1 MKLTFWGAAQ
11 VVTGS
16 MHQLMVDDK
25 CYLLDCGEYQG
36 RRKEAEER
44 NRNFPF
50 PCKDV
55 SAVMLSHAHIDHS
68 GNLPLLVKNGFHG
81 PIYTSAATADLC
93 RPMLEDS
100 ASLQEHDAA
109 FLNKR
114 NLRRK
119 SLGPPGRPR
128 QRDPSSR
135 SIPPRTPRP
144 PFRSSTRLRCTRP
157 PRSALAWFISRS
169 KPGISSDRQPCCW
182 SWSPAER
189 RSGWVSRATWAVPD
203 CPSFAIPSRCL
214 PADYLIMES
223 TYGNRVHEPIQSV
236 AAKLAEI
243 VNRTYRRGGKI
254 IVPAFAVGR
263 TQQLV
268 LLLHEL
274 IQANAIPA
282 FPIFVDS
289 PLAVN
294 VTEVF
299 RKHPE
304 LYDDETRGFLAN
316 HGDPFGFQLLTY
328 VRDVNQSKALN
339 DLRGPFMVISASGMC
354 EGGRVLHHLKNN
366 IGDPR
371 NTILL
376 TGYQAEYTLGRKI
389 EERRE
394 EVPIFGELMP
404 LARRSRKAGRSERAR
419 RSRGN
424 AGVDEAHRRWLEEG
438 LPGPRRARTA
448 DGVRGR
454 HPGALRP
461 GSHRAGAGPE
471 FRTVG
476 LRCSHTGSKVLFCS
490 RAFCYTL
497 RRMTDTDAA
506 AVPNRSPLSQ
516 LLWQYSY
523 LQVLDFLTTIAFLVN
538 GVREGNP
545 LVRLALSVGSNPS
558 AACWW

>member
-16 MHQLMVDDK
+16 MHQLIVGDK
-25 CYLLDCGEYQG
+25 YYLLDCGEYQG
-36 RRKEAEER
+36 HRKEAADR

-81 PIYTSAATADLC
+81 PIYTSPATADLC
-93 RPMLEDS
+93 RPMLEDA

-119 SLGPPGRPR
+119 SLNVPDLDANGLIEPLYTTEDAEATFPLFQPVALHTPTEVGPGVVYQSFEAGHMLGSTMMRLDLESGGQKVRLGFTGDLGRPGLPII
-128 QRDPSSR
+128 RDPE
-135 SIPPRTPRP
+135 P
-144 PFRSSTRLRCTRP
+144 
-157 PRSALAWFISRS
+157 
-169 KPGISSDRQPCCW
+169 
-182 SWSPAER
+182 
-189 RSGWVSRATWAVPD
+189 
-203 CPSFAIPSRCL
+203 L
-214 PADYLIMES
+214 PQVDYLIMES

-236 AAKLAEI
+236 AQKLAEI
-243 VNRTYRRGGKI
+243 VKRTYARGGKM

-268 LLLHEL
+268 LMLHEL
-274 IQANAIPA
+274 IVANAIPK

-299 RKHPE
+299 RKHSE
-304 LYDDETRGFLAN
+304 LFDAEASVFLDN

-339 DLRGPFMVISASGMC
+339 DLHGPFMIISASGMC
-354 EGGRVLHHLKNN
+354 EGGRVLHHLRNN

-376 TGYQAEYTLGRKI
+376 TGYQAVNTLGRKI
-389 EERRE
+389 EEQQS
-394 EVPIFGELMP
+394 EVPIFGEPMP
-404 LARRSRKAGRSERAR
+404 LRAEVEKLDALSGHADRDEMLAWMKPIAKGLKKVFLVHGEPEQQTAFAAAIRERY
-419 RSRGN
+419 
-424 AGVDEAHRRWLEEG
+424 
-438 LPGPRRARTA
+438 
-448 DGVRGR
+448 
-454 HPGALRP
+454 
-461 GSHRAGAGPE
+461 GPE
-471 FRTVG
+471 V
-476 LRCSHTGSKVLFCS
+476 
-490 RAFCYTL
+490 
-497 RRMTDTDAA
+497 
-506 AVPNRSPLSQ
+506 
-516 LLWQYSY
+516 
-523 LQVLDFLTTIAFLVN
+523 IAPERGQSFDL
-538 GVREGNP
+538 
-545 LVRLALSVGSNPS
+545 
-558 AACWW
+558 

>member
-16 MHQLMVDDK
+16 MHQLVVDDK

-36 RRKEAEER
+36 HRKEAEER

-55 SAVMLSHAHIDHS
+55 DAVMLSHAHIDHS

-93 RPMLEDS
+93 RPMLADA
-100 ASLQEHDAA
+100 ASLQEHNAA

-114 NLRRK
+114 NMRRR
-119 SLGPPGRPR
+119 SLNIPGIGADGPVEPLYTAEDAAATFPLFRPVAMHTPTNIGPGVVYQSFEAGHILGSTSMLLELESAGQKVRLGYTGDLGRKGLPII
-128 QRDPSSR
+128 RDPEPL
-135 SIPPRTPRP
+135 PP
-144 PFRSSTRLRCTRP
+144 
-157 PRSALAWFISRS
+157 
-169 KPGISSDRQPCCW
+169 
-182 SWSPAER
+182 
-189 RSGWVSRATWAVPD
+189 V
-203 CPSFAIPSRCL
+203 
-214 PADYLIMES
+214 DYLIIES
-223 TYGNRVHEPIQSV
+223 TYGNRVHDPIQSV
-236 AAKLAEI
+236 SAKLAEV
-243 VNRTYRRGGKI
+243 VNRTYARGGKM

-274 IQANAIPA
+274 TQANAIPK

-294 VTEVF
+294 VTDVF

-304 LYDDETRGFLAN
+304 LFDEEASAFLAN

-354 EGGRVLHHLKNN
+354 EGGRILHHLKNN

-389 EERRE
+389 QEQRE
-394 EVPIFGELMP
+394 EVPVFGDLMP
-404 LARRSRKAGRSERAR
+404 LRAEVQELDALSGHADRDEMLAWLKPIAG
-419 RSRGN
+419 
-424 AGVDEAHRRWLEEG
+424 G
-438 LPGPRRARTA
+438 LK
-448 DGVRGR
+448 
-454 HPGALRP
+454 
-461 GSHRAGAGPE
+461 
-471 FRTVG
+471 
-476 LRCSHTGSKVLFCS
+476 KV
-490 RAFCYTL
+490 
-497 RRMTDTDAA
+497 
-506 AVPNRSPLSQ
+506 
-516 LLWQYSY
+516 
-523 LQVLDFLTTIAFLVN
+523 FLVH
-538 GVREGNP
+538 GEPEQQTAFVAAIRERYG
-545 LVRLALSVGSNPS
+545 LEVLAPQRGQSFSL
-558 AACWW
+558 

>member
-1 MKLTFWGAAQ
+1 MKLTFWGAAR

-16 MHQLMVDDK
+16 MHHLTVGGNN
-25 CYLLDCGEYQG
+25 YLLDCGEYQG
-36 RRKEAEER
+36 RRQEAAER

-50 PCKDV
+50 PCPEI

-68 GNLPLLVKNGFHG
+68 GNLPLLVKNGFRG

-100 ASLQEHDAA
+100 AFLQQKDAE

-114 NLRRK
+114 HMRRQALNVAGLAQNGLVEPLYTTEDAEATFPLFHPIALHTPTSVGPGIVYQSFEAGHIFGSTCMLLELESNGQK
-119 SLGPPGRPR
+119 TSQKIRLGFTGDLGRPGLPII
-128 QRDPSSR
+128 RDPE
-135 SIPPRTPRP
+135 PLP
-144 PFRSSTRLRCTRP
+144 
-157 PRSALAWFISRS
+157 
-169 KPGISSDRQPCCW
+169 
-182 SWSPAER
+182 
-189 RSGWVSRATWAVPD
+189 
-203 CPSFAIPSRCL
+203 

-236 AAKLAEI
+236 SAKLAEI

-274 IQANAIPA
+274 IEAKTIPS

-304 LYDDETRGFLAN
+304 LYDAEASAFLGN

-339 DLRGPFMVISASGMC
+339 DLRGPFMIISASGMC

-376 TGYQAEYTLGRKI
+376 TGYQAEHTLGRKI
-389 EERRE
+389 EEQWN
-394 EVPIFGELMP
+394 EVPIFGEPTP
-404 LARRSRKAGRSERAR
+404 LRAEVQKLDALSGHADREEMLAWMKPIAAGLKRVFLVHGEP
-419 RSRGN
+419 
-424 AGVDEAHRRWLEEG
+424 EQQ
-438 LPGPRRARTA
+438 TA
-448 DGVRGR
+448 
-454 HPGALRP
+454 
-461 GSHRAGAGPE
+461 
-471 FRTVG
+471 F
-476 LRCSHTGSKVLFCS
+476 
-490 RAFCYTL
+490 
-497 RRMTDTDAA
+497 AA
-506 AVPNRSPLSQ
+506 A
-516 LLWQYSY
+516 
-523 LQVLDFLTTIAFLVN
+523 I
-538 GVREGNP
+538 RERYHIDVVAPERGQSFD
-545 LVRLALSVGSNPS
+545 L
-558 AACWW
+558 

>member
-1 MKLTFWGAAQ
+1 MVSPHHGYVRVARIRSFGILERMKLTFWGAAK

-16 MHQLMVDDK
+16 MHQLNVGDD

-36 RRKEAEER
+36 RRQEAADR

-68 GNLPLLVKNGFHG
+68 GNLPLLVKNGFRG
-81 PIYTSAATADLC
+81 PIYTSPATADLC
-93 RPMLEDS
+93 RPMLADS
-100 ASLQEHDAA
+100 AALQERDAE

-119 SLGPPGRPR
+119 TLNVAGIPASGPIEPLYTAEDAEATFPLFHPVAMHTPATVGPGVVYQSYEAGHMLGSTCMLLELESNGKKVRLGFTGDLGRPGLPII
-128 QRDPSSR
+128 RDPE
-135 SIPPRTPRP
+135 PLP
-144 PFRSSTRLRCTRP
+144 
-157 PRSALAWFISRS
+157 
-169 KPGISSDRQPCCW
+169 
-182 SWSPAER
+182 
-189 RSGWVSRATWAVPD
+189 
-203 CPSFAIPSRCL
+203 

-236 AAKLAEI
+236 AEKLADI

-268 LLLHEL
+268 LLPHEL
-274 IQANAIPA
+274 IEANTIPK

-304 LYDDETRGFLAN
+304 LFDADASVFLAN

-376 TGYQAEYTLGRKI
+376 AGYQAENTLGKKI
-389 EERRE
+389 EQQWGQ
-394 EVPIFGELMP
+394 VPIFGEPMRLRAEVQKLDALSGHADREEM
-404 LARRSRKAGRSERAR
+404 LAWMKPVIGSLKG
-419 RSRGN
+419 
-424 AGVDEAHRRWLEEG
+424 G
-438 LPGPRRARTA
+438 LKR
-448 DGVRGR
+448 V
-454 HPGALRP
+454 
-461 GSHRAGAGPE
+461 
-471 FRTVG
+471 
-476 LRCSHTGSKVLFCS
+476 
-490 RAFCYTL
+490 
-497 RRMTDTDAA
+497 
-506 AVPNRSPLSQ
+506 
-516 LLWQYSY
+516 
-523 LQVLDFLTTIAFLVN
+523 FLVH
-538 GVREGNP
+538 GEPDQQEPFVAAIRERYGLDVTAP
-545 LVRLALSVGSNPS
+545 ERGESFEL
-558 AACWW
+558 

>member
-16 MHQLMVDDK
+16 MHQLVVNDK

-36 RRKEAEER
+36 RRKDAEDR

-81 PIYTSAATADLC
+81 PIYSSPATADLC
-93 RPMLEDS
+93 RPMLEDA

-114 NLRRK
+114 NLRRR
-119 SLGPPGRPR
+119 SLNLPGAPAGASANGPVQPLYTTEDAEATFPLFHPVAMHTPTQVGPGVVYQSFEAGHIFGSTTMLLELESGGNKVRLGYTGDLGRPGLPII
-128 QRDPSSR
+128 RDPE
-135 SIPPRTPRP
+135 PLP
-144 PFRSSTRLRCTRP
+144 
-157 PRSALAWFISRS
+157 
-169 KPGISSDRQPCCW
+169 
-182 SWSPAER
+182 
-189 RSGWVSRATWAVPD
+189 
-203 CPSFAIPSRCL
+203 
-214 PADYLIMES
+214 PADYLVMES

-236 AAKLAEI
+236 AAKLAEV
-243 VNRTYRRGGKI
+243 VNRTYRRGGKM

-274 IQANAIPA
+274 IQANAIPT

-289 PLAVN
+289 PLAVK

-304 LYDDETRGFLAN
+304 LYDQEAKGFLAN
-316 HGDPFGFQLLTY
+316 HGDPFGFRLLTY
-328 VRDVNQSKALN
+328 VQDVGQSKALN
-339 DLRGPFMVISASGMC
+339 DLPGPFMVISASGMC

-389 EERRE
+389 EEQRE

-404 LARRSRKAGRSERAR
+404 LRAEVQTLDALSGHADR
-419 RSRGN
+419 
-424 AGVDEAHRRWLEEG
+424 EEM
-438 LPGPRRARTA
+438 LAWMKP
-448 DGVRGR
+448 
-454 HPGALRP
+454 L
-461 GSHRAGAGPE
+461 
-471 FRTVG
+471 TVG
-476 LRCSHTGSKVLFCS
+476 LKPGGLKKV
-490 RAFCYTL
+490 
-497 RRMTDTDAA
+497 
-506 AVPNRSPLSQ
+506 
-516 LLWQYSY
+516 
-523 LQVLDFLTTIAFLVN
+523 FLVH
-538 GVREGNP
+538 GEPEQQAAFATAIRERYGLDVVAP
-545 LVRLALSVGSNPS
+545 ERGQSFDL
-558 AACWW
+558 